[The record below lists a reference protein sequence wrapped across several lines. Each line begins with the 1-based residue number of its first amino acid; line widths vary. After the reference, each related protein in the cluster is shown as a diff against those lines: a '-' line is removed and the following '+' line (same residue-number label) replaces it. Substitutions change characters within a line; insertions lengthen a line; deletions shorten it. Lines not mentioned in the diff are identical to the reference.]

1 MGMLST
7 SGAYAESQSHHVGR
21 RRVRRCAFS
30 SVPLAH
36 PVVGQFQRVRS
47 SARRLWVKRTPWPG
61 WPVSRQQPRVPAH
74 HAHPP
79 GWTRAGAGA
88 QSRRVAVGPEW
99 PSRRYQTA
107 QLSWVGMRW
116 SPEAVAGHKGA
127 VDDGVYI
134 VDNPRIFKVT
144 FSCKRV
150 RRCQTRPASVA
161 RNFGSAHCPTATI
174 GLLRCQP
181 LPATYS
187 PVTYWRSG
195 CFSSRPFTERSTI
208 LGRLKLSMR

>member
-47 SARRLWVKRTPWPG
+47 SARRLRVKRTPWPD

-116 SPEAVAGHKGA
+116 SPEAVAGH
-127 VDDGVYI
+127 
-134 VDNPRIFKVT
+134 
-144 FSCKRV
+144 V
-150 RRCQTRPASVA
+150 RTLACRSSLAALPTASDVERRRSSPASQ
-161 RNFGSAHCPTATI
+161 REKTRG
-174 GLLRCQP
+174 
-181 LPATYS
+181 
-187 PVTYWRSG
+187 
-195 CFSSRPFTERSTI
+195 
-208 LGRLKLSMR
+208 K

>member
-47 SARRLWVKRTPWPG
+47 SARRLRVKRTLWPD

-116 SPEAVAGHKGA
+116 SPEAVAGHERSLVQPIAATSKRRL
-127 VDDGVYI
+127 
-134 VDNPRIFKVT
+134 RINFAQ
-144 FSCKRV
+144 V
-150 RRCQTRPASVA
+150 RRVASAAVA
-161 RNFGSAHCPTATI
+161 ADSCGA
-174 GLLRCQP
+174 GL
-181 LPATYS
+181 TH
-187 PVTYWRSG
+187 V
-195 CFSSRPFTERSTI
+195 
-208 LGRLKLSMR
+208 K